1 MVLEH
6 FFHDNQKYDTHSR
19 CQKNQDDKDDDDDDD
34 DQIDGDE
41 SDEHSPPKKK
51 RQIASSTRKNS
62 EMCDYP
68 HRIDKLADL
77 GVVFESRAREGRWEA
92 MFKRLLAY
100 REEQGTLRF
109 PSDEQCAATRDAE
122 LVELQRWVKG
132 QVLAHRYGRKSN
144 ADAARRMADI
154 GFDFDKWHA
163 KQPGGKGAGGG
174 GEKKERKK
182 RGGGGA
188 ANTTTTTS
196 DDADVETTADGDV
209 EDGDVEDAKVPAI
222 LGEEDEDAGVAEM
235 ADV

>member
-1 MVLEH
+1 LVLEH

-19 CQKNQDDKDDDDDDD
+19 CQKNQDDKDDDDDDDDD

-68 HRIDKLADL
+68 HRIEKLADL

-174 GEKKERKK
+174 GEKEERK
-182 RGGGGA
+182 
-188 ANTTTTTS
+188 
-196 DDADVETTADGDV
+196 
-209 EDGDVEDAKVPAI
+209 
-222 LGEEDEDAGVAEM
+222 
-235 ADV
+235 